1 MNLPLL
7 DHNLAPEAITEP
19 GGHIQPRDVPEHCVI
34 CFFHDVLDKVISEH
48 NATMIERRKWEDGPH
63 PLYEIDYDG
72 RRLAF
77 YHPGVGAP
85 ISAGLLEVSIAYGCR
100 KFIACGGCGVL
111 EAGITLGD
119 LIVENAAVRDE
130 GVSYAYAE
138 PSREIAADPDGVDAL
153 VRTLEE
159 RNIPHRVAKTWTPPA
174 PYRETRK
181 LVDQR
186 VGEGCLTVEME
197 AAAMIAVARYRKVTF
212 GQVLYGG
219 DDLSGDEWDVRGWQ
233 SKEDVRENLFWL
245 AADAVLHL

>member
-138 PSREIAADPDGVDAL
+138 PSREIADDPDGVDAL
-153 VRTLEE
+153 VRTLQE
-159 RNIPHRVAKTWTPPA
+159 RNIP
-174 PYRETRK
+174 
-181 LVDQR
+181 QR